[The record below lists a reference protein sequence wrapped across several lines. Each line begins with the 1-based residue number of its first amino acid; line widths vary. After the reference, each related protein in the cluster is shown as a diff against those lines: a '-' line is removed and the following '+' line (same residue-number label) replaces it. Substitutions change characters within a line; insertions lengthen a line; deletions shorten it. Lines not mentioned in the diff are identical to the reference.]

1 MNKLNPKKNIY
12 YWSPFLV
19 PIATPKAVVNSA
31 KSLKNYGKNYECS
44 IINFFGEFNS
54 FENVLKNK
62 NIKLINCFNKRLL
75 NVLPKYGKLK
85 SRFSFIIVFILSF
98 FPLKGLISKQKP
110 DFLIIHLI
118 TSLPLILLIFFKF
131 ETKFILR
138 ISGLP
143 KLGILRK
150 FLWKKALPKVYMIT
164 CPTKSTANYIESLGI
179 IDKEKIKTLY
189 DPIIEINKIN
199 LQKKQ
204 NINLP
209 FKGEKYFFTAGRLT
223 KQKNFLMLC
232 KAVKK
237 IVLNFPSFKLVI
249 AGDGE
254 DKNKILSYIEKNN
267 LEKNIF
273 LIGYVKNIFP
283 YINSSQG
290 FILSSLWEDP
300 GFVLLEAGA
309 CKIPIFSS
317 DCLEGPK
324 EIIKDNVNGILFK
337 SNDINNFVKNFD
349 RFNSIINNKDL
360 KKKIV
365 LNNLILSKKFSLFS
379 HYLKLD
385 KILSGFN

>member
-1 MNKLNPKKNIY
+1 LNLKHKIF
-12 YWSPFLV
+12 YWGPFLT
-19 PIATPKAVVNSA
+19 PIATPKAIVNSA
-31 KSLKNYGKNYECS
+31 KSLQNYGKKYDCS
-44 IINFFGEFNS
+44 IINFFGEFNE
-54 FENVLKNK
+54 FKEDLKNN
-62 NIKLINCFNKRLL
+62 NIRLINFFNHKLKFF
-75 NVLPKYGKLK
+75 LPKYGKLP
-85 SRFSFIIVFILSF
+85 SRISFILIFILSF
-98 FPLKGLISKQKP
+98 FPLKKIISNQKP
-110 DFLIIHLI
+110 DFFIIHLI
-118 TSLPLILLIFFKF
+118 TSLPLFLLIIFKF
-131 ETKFILR
+131 ETRFILR

-143 KLGILRK
+143 KLGVLRK
-150 FLWKKALPKVYMIT
+150 FLWKKAFSKIYMVT
-164 CPTKSTANYIESLGI
+164 CPTRSTAKYIESLNI
-179 IDKEKIKTLY
+179 IDKKKIKTLY

-199 LQKKQ
+199 LKK
-204 NINLP
+204 NKKFNLP
-209 FKGEKYFFTAGRLT
+209 FNDTKYFIAVGRLT
-223 KQKNFLMLC
+223 KQKNFFMLC
-232 KAVKK
+232 MGVKK
-237 IVLNFPSFKLVI
+237 LILNLPNFKLII

-254 DKNKILSYIEKNN
+254 DRSKLSSYIKENN

-290 FILSSLWEDP
+290 LILSSLWEDP

-317 DCLEGPK
+317 DCLQGPK

>member
-1 MNKLNPKKNIY
+1 MILKNKIF

-31 KSLKNYGKNYECS
+31 KSLKTYGIKYECS
-44 IINFFGEFNS
+44 IINIFGEFNS
-54 FENVLKNK
+54 FPNILKSK
-62 NIKLINCFNKRLL
+62 DIKLINYFNKRLL
-75 NVLPKYGKLK
+75 FFLPKYGKLK

-98 FPLKGLISKQKP
+98 LPLKKLILNQKP

-131 ETKFILR
+131 KTKFILR

-143 KLGILRK
+143 KLGMFRM
-150 FLWKKALPKVYMIT
+150 FLWKKALPKIHMIT
-164 CPTKSTANYIESLGI
+164 CPTKSTANYIKSLGI
-179 IDKEKIKTLY
+179 VDKEKIKTLY

-223 KQKNFLMLC
+223 KQKNFLFLC
-232 KAVKK
+232 KAIKK
-237 IVLNFPSFKLVI
+237 ICIDIPDFKIII

-254 DKNKILSYIEKNN
+254 DKYKILSFIKKNN
-267 LEKNIF
+267 LQKNIF

-300 GFVLLEAGA
+300 GFVLIEAGA
-309 CKIPIFSS
+309 CKIPVFSS
-317 DCLEGPK
+317 DCLVGPK
-324 EIIKDNVNGILFK
+324 EIIKDNINGILFK
-337 SNDINNFVKNFD
+337 SNDVNDFVKNFD
-349 RFNSIINNKDL
+349 IFNIIINNKDL
-360 KKKIV
+360 KKKLV
-365 LNNLILSKKFSLFS
+365 LNNLKLTKKFSLFS

-385 KILSGFN
+385 KILKEFN

>member
-1 MNKLNPKKNIY
+1 MNKLSPKKNIY

-98 FPLKGLISKQKP
+98 FPLKRLISKQKP

-138 ISGLP
+138 ISGMP

-179 IDKEKIKTLY
+179 VDKEKIKTLY

-204 NINLP
+204 NINLS
-209 FKGEKYFFTAGRLT
+209 FKGDKYFFTAGRLT

-237 IVLNFPSFKLVI
+237 VVLNFPSFKLVI

-273 LIGYVKNIFP
+273 LIGYVRNIFP

-300 GFVLLEAGA
+300 GFVLIEAAA
-309 CKIPIFSS
+309 CKIPVFSS

-324 EIIKDNVNGILFK
+324 EIIKDNINGILFK
-337 SNDINNFVKNFD
+337 SNDLNDFLKNFE
-349 RFNSIINNKDL
+349 RFNNIINNKDL
-360 KKKIV
+360 KKKLI
-365 LNNLILSKKFSLFS
+365 LNNLKLIKKFSLFR
-379 HYLKLD
+379 HYLELD
-385 KILSGFN
+385 KILTVFN

>member
-1 MNKLNPKKNIY
+1 MNKLSPKKNIY

-98 FPLKGLISKQKP
+98 FPLKRLISKQKP

-138 ISGLP
+138 ISGMP

-204 NINLP
+204 NINLS
-209 FKGEKYFFTAGRLT
+209 FKGDKYFFTAGRLT

-237 IVLNFPSFKLVI
+237 VVLNFPSFKLVI

-273 LIGYVKNIFP
+273 LIGYVRNIFP

-300 GFVLLEAGA
+300 GFVLIEAAA
-309 CKIPIFSS
+309 CKIPVFSS

-324 EIIKDNVNGILFK
+324 EIIKDNINGILFK
-337 SNDINNFVKNFD
+337 SNDLNDFLKNFE
-349 RFNSIINNKDL
+349 RFNNIINNKDL
-360 KKKIV
+360 KKKLI
-365 LNNLILSKKFSLFS
+365 LNNLKLIKKFSLFR
-379 HYLKLD
+379 HYLELD
-385 KILSGFN
+385 KILTVFN

>member
-1 MNKLNPKKNIY
+1 LKNKKKIF
-12 YWSPFLV
+12 YWAPYLT
-19 PIATPKAVVNSA
+19 PIATPKAVINSA
-31 KSLKNYGKNYECS
+31 YSLKKYSKNYECF
-44 IINFFGEFNS
+44 IINFFGEFNL
-54 FENVLKNK
+54 FENFLKDK
-62 NIKLINCFNKRLL
+62 NIKLINCFNKKLL
-75 NVLPKYGKLK
+75 NFLPKYGKLK
-85 SRFSFIIVFILSF
+85 SRLSFIIVFILSF
-98 FPLKGLISKQKP
+98 FPLKRLISKQKP

-143 KLGILRK
+143 KLGMFRK
-150 FLWKKALPKVYMIT
+150 FLWKKALPKIYMIT
-164 CPTKSTANYIESLGI
+164 CPTKSTANFIESLGI
-179 IDKEKIKTLY
+179 VDKEKIKILY

-209 FKGEKYFFTAGRLT
+209 FKEEKYFFTAGRLT

-237 IVLNFPSFKLVI
+237 VTLNFPSFKLVI

-254 DKNKILSYIEKNN
+254 DKNKILSYIKKND

-273 LIGYVKNIFP
+273 LLGYVKNIFP
-283 YINSSQG
+283 YIKSSQG

-300 GFVLLEAGA
+300 GFVLIEAAA
-309 CKIPIFSS
+309 CKIPVFSS

-324 EIIKDNVNGILFK
+324 EIIKDNINGILFK
-337 SNDINNFVKNFD
+337 SNDHNDFLKNFE
-349 RFNSIINNKDL
+349 RFNDIINNKDL
-360 KKKIV
+360 KKKLI

-379 HYLKLD
+379 HYLKLN
-385 KILSGFN
+385 KILKAFN

>member
-1 MNKLNPKKNIY
+1 
-12 YWSPFLV
+12 V

-62 NIKLINCFNKRLL
+62 NIKLINYFNERLL
-75 NVLPKYGKLK
+75 NILPKYGKLK

-98 FPLKGLISKQKP
+98 FPLKGLISNQKP

-337 SNDINNFVKNFD
+337 SNDINNFAKNFD